1 MNIVHE
7 MSQMTDWV
15 FINELNTNTILILK
29 IVSSSDDHHAMTH
42 VLVFINEPINDEILA
57 EHEMTV
63 FNDKRV
69 AILNTE

>member
-1 MNIVHE
+1 
-7 MSQMTDWV
+7 MSHMTERV
-15 FINELNTNTILILK
+15 FINELNTNPILIPE

-42 VLVFINEPINDEILA
+42 VMVIINDPINDEILA
-57 EHEMTV
+57 EHGMTV